1 MATNLALESRDLGDW
16 SVVAATGEVD
26 LYTAPQL
33 REAIVGLVDGGRH
46 RIVVDLSGVEFLDST
61 GLGVLVVGL
70 KRCREHDG
78 DLALVA
84 PQDPV
89 HKVLT
94 ITRLD
99 KVFSIHDTVER
110 ATGG

>member
-1 MATNLALESRDLGDW
+1 MATNLAIESRDLGEW
-16 SVVAATGEVD
+16 SVVGVSGEVD

-33 REAIVGLVDGGRH
+33 RETLIDLVERGRH
-46 RIVVDLSGVEFLDST
+46 RIIVDLAGVEFLDST

-99 KVFSIHDTVER
+99 KVFAIHDDVDR
-110 ATGG
+110 ATEA